1 MTGRVSKRHTKKNVR
16 HRQHSSKQRNRHLA
30 NKRNKT
36 HKRLFPHS
44 TKNHMI
50 RNNKQHSRTLHGG
63 FGPGAGPVGYSYQPG
78 NVGTWPGVAGFN
90 YGQGNHYAYKGTPSG
105 MFDPPLSSRND
116 PVKYQSGGG
125 FIPQD
130 LVNLGRSVGYGL
142 SSLVSN
148 VTGSV
153 NKPVNPLPTKDQV
166 IDANYKILNTSIPDL
181 NKITYNAS
189 SQVSKI

>member
-1 MTGRVSKRHTKKNVR
+1 MVIVSRRHRKQKRHSQRLKN
-16 HRQHSSKQRNRHLA
+16 KHLVKA
-30 NKRNKT
+30 NKRSKT

-44 TKNHMI
+44 RRNHMI
-50 RNNKQHSRTLHGG
+50 RKNKLRTHSLRGG
-63 FGPGAGPVGYSYQPG
+63 FGPGAGPVGYAYQPG

-116 PVKYQSGGG
+116 PVRYQSGGG

-153 NKPVNPLPTKDQV
+153 NTPVNPLPTKDQG
-166 IDANYKILNTSIPDL
+166 IDANYKILESSIPNL
-181 NKITYNAS
+181 NRITHNAS
-189 SQVSKI
+189 SQVARI